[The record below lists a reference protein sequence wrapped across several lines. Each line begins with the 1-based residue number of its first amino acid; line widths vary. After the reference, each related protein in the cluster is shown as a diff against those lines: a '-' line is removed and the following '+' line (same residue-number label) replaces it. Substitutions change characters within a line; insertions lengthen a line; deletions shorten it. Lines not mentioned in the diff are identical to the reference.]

1 MVPLYKVKVNH
12 RFQCLTHVLIQWL
25 ESSSKDSG
33 SIKSSSNSSRNP
45 VSFNRFLLPA
55 VSKVFTGNNE
65 YQQMYI
71 TCVGSDALL
80 NEDEIELEAYPPM
93 MLMRIGR
100 RVLNGKKMIVATIHR
115 PPFAILEMSG
125 DDIVGA
131 KGFCYEMLNSMAQ
144 KFNFTYSLLPPYDG
158 NWGGLMPNGSFNGM
172 VGMVQRKVVD
182 LALAS
187 ITITFIRERVIDFT
201 HPFFE
206 EPTAILIPPPKEQDN
221 FLAFLNPF
229 SWQVWLLILLSAV
242 VAGCAMWLLSIS
254 NYLLIPQPHERKN
267 KMPYYYY
274 IWGCTFLLTSQ
285 SIRLKLEGPA
295 MILNGFWLFMCVI
308 FIYTYTGNLIA
319 FLTVPQMSNVIKS
332 LEELANQKEILW
344 TYRSNSA
351 HETLF
356 ANAPAPG
363 TYYKIGKLLK
373 ERPDLFVSSD
383 MGGVEAVLRGQ
394 TAFIKE
400 KSWLD
405 FAMESDYLS
414 TKKCRLYQ
422 VRDDFFGAGYGCVL
436 QQNAVYLRLFNAEV
450 LRMMQNGLFSIW
462 RRKYWPKPNECSS
475 IKRSTTGPRA
485 LHLSNFFGHFSL
497 YIIGLGLSFITYL
510 LERIY
515 HSFSLDK

>member
-1 MVPLYKVKVNH
+1 MH
-12 RFQCLTHVLIQWL
+12 WL
-25 ESSSKDSG
+25 ESSLEEFSSG
-33 SIKSSSNSSRNP
+33 NQSSSAHRNTVVLKGSLWP
-45 VSFNRFLLPA
+45 SA
-55 VSKVFTGNNE
+55 SKIATGGE
-65 YQQMYI
+65 GYHLMYLN
-71 TCVGSDALL
+71 CVGSDAILGD
-80 NEDEIELEAYPPM
+80 DEVELEAYPRR
-93 MLMRIGR
+93 MLMEIGR
-100 RVLNGKKMIVATIHR
+100 RFLYGKKLVVATIHR

-125 DDIVGA
+125 NNIVGA

-144 KFNFTYSLLPPYDG
+144 KFNFTYSLVPPYDG
-158 NWGGLMPNGSFNGM
+158 NWGGLMPNGSFNGL

-182 LALAS
+182 FALAS
-187 ITITFIRERVIDFT
+187 ITMTYIRERVIDFT

-229 SWQVWLLILLSAV
+229 TWQVWLVILATTIVVGWFMWSLSVLNDSLIAHPEK
-242 VAGCAMWLLSIS
+242 GS
-254 NYLLIPQPHERKN
+254 NS
-267 KMPYYYY
+267 MPFYYY
-274 IWGCTFLLTSQ
+274 IWACAFLLTTQ
-285 SIRLKLEGPA
+285 SIRLKLEGPM
-295 MILNGFWLFMCVI
+295 MILNGFWVCSCVI

-332 LEELANQKEILW
+332 LEELSNQREILW

-363 TYYKIGKLLK
+363 TYYKIGVLLK
-373 ERPDLFVSSD
+373 ERPDLFVTSD
-383 MGGVEAVLRGQ
+383 MGGVEAVLGGK

-414 TKKCRLYQ
+414 TKRCRLYQ
-422 VRDDFFGAGYGCVL
+422 VKDYFFSAGYGCVL

-450 LRMMQNGLFSIW
+450 LRMMQNGLFAVW
-462 RRKYWPKPNECSS
+462 QRKYWPKPNECSS

-485 LHLSNFFGHFSL
+485 LNLGNFSGHFFL
-497 YIIGLGLSFITYL
+497 FGIGVGLSFIALL
-510 LERIY
+510 LERVY
-515 HSFSLDK
+515 HFFSPKK